1 MICRWANQRKVFGRP
16 LHSQAL
22 IRSKLAGMI
31 SRVESAQ
38 SWLENITY
46 QMNHMTY
53 QGQSQY
59 LAGLVAGVYI
69 VFRDDSPRRVRRAIG
84 FLKKISTESAQQT
97 ARDAVQVFGGRGV
110 TRSGMGRLIEH
121 VSIFADR
128 TLG

>member
-22 IRSKLAGMI
+22 IRSKLAGII

-69 VFRDDSPRRVRRAIG
+69 VFSR
-84 FLKKISTESAQQT
+84 
-97 ARDAVQVFGGRGV
+97 
-110 TRSGMGRLIEH
+110 
-121 VSIFADR
+121 
-128 TLG
+128 